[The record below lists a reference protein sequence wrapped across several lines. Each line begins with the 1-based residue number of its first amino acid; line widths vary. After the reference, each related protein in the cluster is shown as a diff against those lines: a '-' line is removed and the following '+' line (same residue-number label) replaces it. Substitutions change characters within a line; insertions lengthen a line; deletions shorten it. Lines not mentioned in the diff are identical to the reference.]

1 VASLDTLLFLGID
14 GLTSG
19 AVYALLGLGI
29 VLIYLVTRVINIAHG
44 DFAMLAAMTL
54 VSLEQGLLPGT
65 SYLLGAGA
73 LLWGAL
79 SALAARRQGAWAI
92 ARPCLGALATA
103 ALAFAL
109 PLALAALRAPAAL
122 NAAAA
127 VLMVS
132 ALGPMFHR
140 LAIEPIARASV
151 LVYIIVTLGMHLILQ
166 GLALQLWGPQAHS
179 VAPLLD
185 GSLAIGAVVISHQSL
200 LVLGLTVL
208 LVVALYLGFNHT
220 LAGTALRAC
229 AVNRTGA
236 DLCGIEVASAG
247 RRAFGLGA
255 GLAAVAGVLIA
266 PVVGVHYEMG
276 FLIGLKGFV
285 GATLGGLVSYPGAI
299 VGGVLIGGFE
309 SVFSY
314 LSSAYRDALVFLL
327 IIPILLLQ
335 TARHKRRG
343 VVHGH

>member
-1 VASLDTLLFLGID
+1 MASLDTLLFLGID

-103 ALAFAL
+103 ALAS
-109 PLALAALRAPAAL
+109 LRAPAAL

>member
-1 VASLDTLLFLGID
+1 MGRAQ
-14 GLTSG
+14 
-19 AVYALLGLGI
+19 
-29 VLIYLVTRVINIAHG
+29 R
-44 DFAMLAAMTL
+44 
-54 VSLEQGLLPGT
+54 P
-65 SYLLGAGA
+65 
-73 LLWGAL
+73 
-79 SALAARRQGAWAI
+79 AARRQGAWAI

-103 ALAFAL
+103 APRAL

-140 LAIEPIARASV
+140 LAIEPIPRASV

-229 AVNRTGA
+229 AGNRTGA

-266 PVVGVHYEMG
+266 PWRGA
-276 FLIGLKGFV
+276 LRDGLPHRAQSFV
-285 GATLGGLVSYPGAI
+285 GATLGGLVSYPAHRRRRADRRLR
-299 VGGVLIGGFE
+299 VGVPTEQRLPTPWC
-309 SVFSY
+309 SC
-314 LSSAYRDALVFLL
+314 SSFHPA
-327 IIPILLLQ
+327 LQ
-335 TARHKRRG
+335 TARHKRRESFMG
-343 VVHGH
+343 IGARGLLSSRHWSRWCRSRRGFHASVLATMGIYACLACRW

>member
-1 VASLDTLLFLGID
+1 
-14 GLTSG
+14 
-19 AVYALLGLGI
+19 
-29 VLIYLVTRVINIAHG
+29 
-44 DFAMLAAMTL
+44 MTL

-73 LLWGAL
+73 LLWGTL

>member
-1 VASLDTLLFLGID
+1 MASLETLLFLGVD
-14 GLTSG
+14 GLTGG

-54 VSLEQGLLPGT
+54 VSLEQGALPGT

-79 SALAARRQGAWAI
+79 SAWSARRQGLLAV
-92 ARPCLGALATA
+92 ARPCLLALGVA
-103 ALAFAL
+103 ALGFAL
-109 PLALAALRAPAAL
+109 PLAAANAPAVLKAAL
-122 NAAAA
+122 A
-127 VLMVS
+127 VLMVA
-132 ALGPMFHR
+132 ALGPVFHR
-140 LAIEPIARASV
+140 LAIEPIPRASV

-166 GLALQLWGPQAHS
+166 GLALQLWGPQAHA

-185 GSLAIGAVVISHQSL
+185 GSLSIGVVLVSHQAL
-200 LVLGLTVL
+200 LVLAVTVL
-208 LVVALYLGFNHT
+208 LVAALYLGFKHT
-220 LAGTALRAC
+220 LAGKALRAC

-236 DLCGIEVASAG
+236 ELCGVEVASAG

-255 GLAAVAGVLIA
+255 GLAAVAGVLVA
-266 PVVGVHYEMG
+266 PLVGAHYEMG

-285 GATLGGLVSYPGAI
+285 GATLGGLMSYPAAI
-299 VGGVLIGGFE
+299 VGGVLIGSFE
-309 SVFSY
+309 SAFSY

-335 TARHKRRG
+335 TARLKRRG
-343 VVHGH
+343 VAHEH

>member
-1 VASLDTLLFLGID
+1 MASLDTLLFLGID

-140 LAIEPIARASV
+140 LAIEPIPRASV

-185 GSLAIGAVVISHQSL
+185 GSLAIGAVMISHQSL

-285 GATLGGLVSYPGAI
+285 AAVFAGLTSFPLALVGALGVGLVEAFGSFWASAFKEVIVFTAI
-299 VGGVLIGGFE
+299 LPVLLWRSFVDPHDE
-309 SVFSY
+309 E
-314 LSSAYRDALVFLL
+314 
-327 IIPILLLQ
+327 
-335 TARHKRRG
+335 H
-343 VVHGH
+343 